1 MVNIETPTDTAPVQN
16 GNGNGNSNGKSV
28 KLYSYSQLF
37 YFWPVWVTCLGLG
50 GVLTYVEEPPL
61 ENYYGLVFVGVLIYT
76 ITATSINI
84 RGLWFLLLTA
94 VLVIF
99 ALVAVMLKV
108 DDEILMYILEL
119 KLNANAGLYLTI
131 GTVLAG
137 FWFATTFIYDRLRYV
152 KVRKGRIR
160 VVRSMGEGIR
170 DFDTF
175 GMTMSKKRDNFA
187 QHWILGLGSADI
199 VIRPKGDD
207 PICIPNVLRS
217 GGKLAQV
224 EELLDG

>member
-1 MVNIETPTDTAPVQN
+1 MVDIATTADGAPVQN
-16 GNGNGNSNGKSV
+16 GNGKSI

-37 YFWPVWVTCLGLG
+37 YFWPVWVTCLTLG

-61 ENYYGLVFVGVLIYT
+61 ENYYGLIFVGVLIYT

-94 VLVIF
+94 VLVILS
-99 ALVAVMLKV
+99 LVSVMLKV

-131 GTVLAG
+131 GTVLAAL
-137 FWFATTFIYDRLRYV
+137 WSATTFVYDRLRYV
-152 KVRKGRIR
+152 KVRRGRIQ
-160 VVRSMGEGIR
+160 VVRSTGEGIR
-170 DFDTF
+170 DYDTF

-199 VIRPKGDD
+199 VIRPKDND

-217 GGKLAQV
+217 GSKLAQI
-224 EELLDG
+224 EELLDR